1 MLLEY
6 FMWSAAF
13 FELETPCLETLMRML
28 NKPQFAESS
37 PFINS
42 GEINENTW
50 KRSEGKINTDDTE
63 AYFCEQ

>member
-13 FELETPCLETLMRML
+13 SVLETLCLETLMRML
-28 NKPQFAESS
+28 NTLQFAESS

-50 KRSEGKINTDDTE
+50 KMTEGKINTDDTE
-63 AYFCEQ
+63 AYFYKQ